1 MFDISKLKTVNPIEV
16 LEAVEKQAEKATGY
30 IQVETVKETAEKM
43 NKAGFD
49 FARTAVEAGQA
60 YVDAVQAIFTPAK

>member
-30 IQVETVKETAEKM
+30 IQVETVKETASIM

-49 FARTAVEAGQA
+49 FARATVEAGQA
-60 YVDAVQAIFTPAK
+60 YVEAVQAIYTPAK

>member
-30 IQVETVKETAEKM
+30 IQVETVKETASIM

-49 FARTAVEAGQA
+49 FARATVEAGQA
-60 YVDAVQAIFTPAK
+60 YAEAVQAIFTPAK